1 MPSETLPKAKG
12 GGPFR
17 LLKYF
22 IVSAF
27 VVITVVTFLLVTFL
41 YTRSVNTL
49 LKGAENYARLLA
61 ENLNYNIYIGF
72 YGPLKARGVPVDLR
86 KWDQFGSL
94 DSLIKDFTYGL
105 KIRRIKIIDKQ
116 RKIIYST
123 EYDLIGKYEPGSSA
137 IDQAVNGKD
146 LTLIEHEKGASGFW
160 YSSCVTDTYFPLR
173 EVSGNFWM
181 LGNIYGV
188 IQITQD
194 VTDQY
199 LNVQRSIVVVILFA
213 VGSMVFLF
221 IMLTLIVRR
230 GERIL
235 LERARDQRKLE
246 EKLQQSEKLA
256 SIGQMVATIAHEIRN
271 PLGIIRS
278 SAQVLAKADNPDPTR
293 VRKLSGVIMEEASSL
308 SNILTDF
315 LEFARPRSPSMKNID
330 VLEVIARLRNN
341 LGQETQDRGIEWF
354 DTSLNG
360 TEPNVQGDP
369 ELLYRAFLNVTMNAF
384 EAMEDGGK
392 FGISIA
398 WDDYMVRVD
407 FIDNGHGI
415 KEEDLPKIFT
425 PFFTTH
431 EMGTGLGLSVV
442 HNIVTAHGGEI
453 AVKSEAGQGAVFSIL
468 LRPADSRSQN
478 YSGSEETRSRK

>member
-1 MPSETLPKAKG
+1 MSSRPLSNGKTA
-12 GGPFR
+12 GPFR

-27 VVITVVTFLLVTFL
+27 IVIAAVTFLLAALL
-41 YTRSVNTL
+41 YTRSVDTL

-72 YGPLKARGVPVDLR
+72 YGPLKARGIPMDLR

-105 KIRRIKIIDKQ
+105 KIRRIKIID
-116 RKIIYST
+116 RDGKIIYST
-123 EYDLIGKYEPGSSA
+123 EYDLIGKNELPNLAVGQALDGRDKTLIREETGSSVPWHGSWLA
-137 IDQAVNGKD
+137 
-146 LTLIEHEKGASGFW
+146 
-160 YSSCVTDTYFPLR
+160 DTYYPLR

-199 LNVQRSIVVVILFA
+199 LTVRRSIMVITAMAAGLMA
-213 VGSMVFLF
+213 LLF
-221 IMLTLIVRR
+221 IFLTLIVRR

-235 LERARDQRKLE
+235 LERGSEQRRLE

-278 SAQVLAKADNPDPTR
+278 SAEMLMKSDNPQPTR
-293 VRKLSGVIMEEASSL
+293 VKKLSGVIVEEATSL

-315 LEFARPRSPSMKNID
+315 LEFAKPRSPSLKPVD
-330 VLEVIARLRNN
+330 VRDVISRVRNN
-341 LGQETQDRGIEWF
+341 LDQEITSRGIQWA
-354 DTSLNG
+354 DSRVNG
-360 TEPNVQGDP
+360 SVPVVNGDA
-369 ELLYRAFLNVTMNAF
+369 ELLYQAFLNVAMNAL
-384 EAMEDGGK
+384 EAIEGSGTLEINISSKDSLIQIDLED
-392 FGISIA
+392 S
-398 WDDYMVRVD
+398 
-407 FIDNGHGI
+407 GHGM
-415 KEEDLPKIFT
+415 KEEDVPKIFT
-425 PFFTTH
+425 PFFTTR

-453 AVKSEAGQGAVFSIL
+453 SVRSKEGIGTVFTIL
-468 LRPADSRSQN
+468 LPVGD
-478 YSGSEETRSRK
+478 

>member
-1 MPSETLPKAKG
+1 MPANIIPEVKS

-27 VVITVVTFLLVTFL
+27 VVITAVTLLLATLL

-49 LKGAENYARLLA
+49 LQGAESYARLLA

-72 YGPLKARGVPVDLR
+72 YGPLKARGISMDLR

-123 EYDLIGKYEPGSSA
+123 EYDLIGKYEPDNSA
-137 IDQAVNGKD
+137 IDQALNGKD
-146 LTLIEHEKGASGFW
+146 LTLIEQEGGSSRLW
-160 YSSCVTDTYFPLR
+160 YTTCLADTYFPLR

-199 LNVQRSIVVVILFA
+199 VNVQRSIIVVILVA
-213 VGSMVFLF
+213 VGSMIFLF

-235 LERARDQRKLE
+235 LERARDQKNLE

-278 SAQVLAKADNPDPTR
+278 SAQVLAKADNPDPNR
-293 VRKLSGVIMEEASSL
+293 VRKFSGIIVEEASSL

-315 LEFARPRSPSMKNID
+315 LEFARPRSPWMKNTD
-330 VLEVIARLRNN
+330 VLEVISRLRNN
-341 LGQETQDRGIEWF
+341 LAQEIQDRRIEWS
-354 DTSLNG
+354 DTSVNG
-360 TEPNVQGDP
+360 TDSKVQGDP
-369 ELLYRAFLNVTMNAF
+369 ELLYQAFLNITMNAF

-392 FGISIA
+392 FRISIA
-398 WDDYMVRVD
+398 SEDSVVRLD

-415 KEEDLPKIFT
+415 KQEDLAKIFT

-442 HNIVTAHGGEI
+442 HNIITAHGGEI
-453 AVKSEAGQGAVFSIL
+453 SVKSEAGRGATFSIYL
-468 LRPADSRSQN
+468 QHGDPTPQTNSNSR
-478 YSGSEETRSRK
+478 ETRSH